1 MAEFNENV
9 WAPWR
14 MEYIRSLEAEKEEE
28 GCFLCRYW
36 QQPDRDRANRVVW
49 RSEGAFAVMNRFPY
63 TNGHMLIAHAAH
75 KGDMTDLSEDEL
87 FEMTR
92 LTRDCVGLL
101 RETVH
106 AHGFNVGYNIGRC
119 AGAGLPDHLHLHVVP
134 RWGGDTNFMPV
145 VGDLRVIPDSLDK
158 LHAELVLG
166 AEKAGL
172 R

>member
-14 MEYIRSLEAEKEEE
+14 MEYIRSLAVEKEE

-36 QQPDRDRANRVVW
+36 EQPDSDRANRVVW
-49 RSEGAFAVMNRFPY
+49 RSEGAFVVMNRFPY

-75 KGDMTDLSEDEL
+75 KGDMADLTEDEL
-87 FEMTR
+87 FELTR

-106 AHGFNVGYNIGRC
+106 AQGFNVGYNIGRC
-119 AGAGLPDHLHLHVVP
+119 AGAGLPDHPHLHVVP
-134 RWGGDTNFMPV
+134 RGGGDANFPPA
-145 VGDLRVIPDSLDK
+145 VGGPRVAPCSLHELRS
-158 LHAELVLG
+158 ELVLG